1 MERTSGQKLTRKTS
15 SKGSSNVEILWTVAD
30 EMQHL
35 LTSKK
40 KKKKEVGLGDE
51 VIVTAQ
57 LMLSQKKIVALMRHT
72 WTDAEETKLKTL
84 GDINAPAARV
94 MREHEEKNGKQNK
107 NKKSQKAI

>member
-1 MERTSGQKLTRKTS
+1 M
-15 SKGSSNVEILWTVAD
+15 
-30 EMQHL
+30 
-35 LTSKK
+35 
-40 KKKKEVGLGDE
+40 
-51 VIVTAQ
+51 IVTAQ

-107 NKKSQKAI
+107 